1 MTKDNHKLG
10 EFALSDIP
18 PASKGVPQ
26 FEVTFKI
33 DENSI
38 MTVTA
43 VDKGTN
49 KKASLTIT
57 NDEGRL
63 SKDEIEQM
71 IKDSEK
77 YADEDK
83 KTKEKLDA

>member
-1 MTKDNHKLG
+1 MFEGERPLIKDNHELG
-10 EFALSDIP
+10 KFSLSDIP

-38 MTVTA
+38 MHVTA

-49 KKASLTIT
+49 KKESITIT
-57 NDEGRL
+57 NEKGRL
-63 SKDEIEQM
+63 SKEDIE
-71 IKDSEK
+71 
-77 YADEDK
+77 
-83 KTKEKLDA
+83 

>member
-1 MTKDNHKLG
+1 
-10 EFALSDIP
+10 LSDIP

-38 MTVTA
+38 MHVTA

-49 KKASLTIT
+49 KKESITIT
-57 NDEGRL
+57 NEKGRL
-63 SKDEIEQM
+63 SKEDIE
-71 IKDSEK
+71 
-77 YADEDK
+77 
-83 KTKEKLDA
+83 